1 MNLETWLRKRNMT
14 TKQFTEMVG
23 CSRPVIWKAKKGLTI
38 SPQIAERIQKITN
51 GQIDLNIEKMGRKFK
66 DES

>member
-23 CSRPVIWKAKKGLTI
+23 CSRPVIWKVKKGLTV
-38 SPQIAERIQKITN
+38 SPQIAHRIQELTN
-51 GQIDLNIEKMGRKFK
+51 DQIDLNIEKVGRKFK
-66 DES
+66 DEC